1 MTRGHAESAAYRR
14 KVHDLLLFAAAHHE
28 VITSDELLGHGLSET
43 SIRRWVRSGR
53 LFRKHRGVY
62 AVGRTSLTAKGRAY
76 AAVRASGAGA
86 AVSGRCAAIVRDLLL
101 VAMPAQ
107 IEVVV
112 PGTGARPVRGIR
124 RRSST
129 TLAPGDVSE
138 VEGIP
143 CTTVARTLV
152 DLGDREAERIVEQAW
167 ARAELLR
174 VFDRRAVEDAA
185 RRAGTT
191 RGARIARGL
200 LASAATPPLTDTEI
214 EEFLLAEVRPAL
226 KPPECQRWITFD
238 DGGPA
243 IRADFLWPAE
253 RLVVEADGGAAHM
266 TRRAFEDDRRR
277 DQRLA
282 AAGYTVVRFTWRQLS
297 DDPDNVRRVVR
308 QLLARL
314 APQ

>member
-1 MTRGHAESAAYRR
+1 
-14 KVHDLLLFAAAHHE
+14 
-28 VITSDELLGHGLSET
+28 
-43 SIRRWVRSGR
+43 
-53 LFRKHRGVY
+53 
-62 AVGRTSLTAKGRAY
+62 
-76 AAVRASGAGA
+76 
-86 AVSGRCAAIVRDLLL
+86 
-101 VAMPAQ
+101 MPA
-107 IEVVV
+107 
-112 PGTGARPVRGIR
+112 PVRGIR
-124 RRSST
+124 RRAST

-152 DLGDREAERIVEQAW
+152 DLGDREPERIVEQAW

-185 RRAGTT
+185 ERAGTT

-214 EEFLLAEVRPAL
+214 EELFLAEVRPAP
-226 KPPECQRWITFD
+226 KPPECQRWITLD

-243 IRADFLWPAE
+243 IRTDFLWPAE
-253 RLVVEADGGAAHM
+253 RLVVETDGGVAHM
-266 TRRAFEDDRRR
+266 TRRAFEEDRRR

-308 QLLARL
+308 DLLARL